1 MHPKLTK
8 FLDTVEIAFTATKSC
23 TIKQE
28 KWPWLTLAANAKT
41 VRIALNRLPKISIIV
56 ERKLQ
61 VLKPLGIGE
70 RFRGTM
76 QDEFYAV
83 AFRKKIYRSIDELQK
98 NPDL

>member
-8 FLDTVEIAFTATKSC
+8 SLDTVEIAFTATKSC

-41 VRIALNRLPKISIIV
+41 VRIVLNRLPKISIIV

-61 VLKPLGIGE
+61 VLKALGIGE

-76 QDEFYAV
+76 QDEFYAL
-83 AFRKKIYRSIDELQK
+83 AFRKKIYRSIDEL
-98 NPDL
+98 